1 MINYCKYLPVNPED
15 EAWGLTIL
23 NAGYTHIPKSAV
35 YPSKDHPSNY
45 YFTWKNGRVLHEY
58 QIIYITQGE
67 GVFESE
73 HCKLRR
79 VEEGSII
86 LLFPNERHRYKPNE
100 KTGWQEYWIGLKGP
114 VLENIIVNEFFSIN
128 SPIIDIGLKDQIFS
142 LFTVIIEKTKSENPG
157 YQPAISGAA
166 VHLLGTL
173 FAEIKQSS
181 FTDEDNIQVI
191 VDHARFLLREQMNQ
205 HITPEDVAKELQ
217 VGYSWFRKAF
227 KKYTG
232 MAPNQYL
239 IQLKIQQSKELL
251 LVPEN
256 SVKSVAYLLNF
267 ESIPYFSK
275 LFKIKTGLSPQDY
288 RSNGLKKYGT

>member
-23 NAGYTHIPKSAV
+23 NAGHTHIAKSAA
-35 YPSKDHPSNY
+35 YPGTGHPSNY
-45 YFTWKNGRVLHEY
+45 YFTWKNGRILHEY
-58 QIIYITQGE
+58 QIIYITSGE

-73 HCKLRR
+73 HCKLRQ
-79 VEEGSII
+79 VKEGSII
-86 LLFPNERHRYKPNE
+86 FLYPNERHRYKPNE
-100 KTGWQEYWIGLKGP
+100 KTGWNEYWIGLKGEII
-114 VLENIIVNEFFSIN
+114 ENIIKNEFFNIQH
-128 SPIIDIGLKDQIFS
+128 PVIDVGLKDT
-142 LFTVIIEKTKSENPG
+142 LFTLFEDIVEKTKSEKPG
-157 YQPAISGAA
+157 YQPATAGAA
-166 VHLLGTL
+166 VHLLGNI
-173 FAEIKQSS
+173 FAEIKQAS
-181 FTDEDNIQVI
+181 FAGEDNIQAL
-191 VDHARFLLREQMNQ
+191 VDRARFLLRNHMNQ
-205 HITPEDVAKELQ
+205 HITSEAIASELQ
-217 VGYSWFRKAF
+217 VGYSWFRKTF

-275 LFKIKTGLSPQDY
+275 LFKIKTGQTPQDY
-288 RSNGLKKYGT
+288 RNNGLKKYGT